1 MWPRLR
7 PMRARRPQRLW
18 ALWLLALAMCV
29 NPALVAIGDAHSA
42 LMGAQ
47 LHAHDA
53 GSVASAEAEPASDS
67 LLFALEHAAHC
78 CAHVV
83 ADARMPAMPAPAW
96 SDALGLPRPAS
107 LRLHPR
113 PASLLRPPIG

>member
-1 MWPRLR
+1 MWPRLH
-7 PMRARRPQRLW
+7 PMRTRRPQRLW
-18 ALWLLALAMCV
+18 ALWLLAFAMLV
-29 NPALVAIGDAHSA
+29 NPALMAIGDAHSA

-53 GSVASAEAEPASDS
+53 GETATQDAEPARDT

-83 ADARMPAMPAPAW
+83 ADMHALALSSPAW
-96 SDALGLPRPAS
+96 STRVALPRPAP
-107 LRLHPR
+107 LRLHAR
-113 PASLLRPPIG
+113 PAALLRPPIG